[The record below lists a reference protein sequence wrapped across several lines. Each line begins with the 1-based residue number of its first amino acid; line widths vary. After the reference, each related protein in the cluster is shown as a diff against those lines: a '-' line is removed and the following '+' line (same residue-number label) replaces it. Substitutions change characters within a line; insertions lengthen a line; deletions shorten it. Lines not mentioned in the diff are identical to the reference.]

1 MQSLRVPVDV
11 YPARKQ
17 WHNVYLYSC
26 PALGK
31 GKNVPPS
38 PLLQMIHTKDKG
50 NQAGIETQPQQW
62 AALVFLTLVCSAMK
76 LRTHLLIHFPP
87 SYQTYHCQILI
98 KEEGRR
104 FPYPCP
110 LWQKQLGSKYY
121 SETPCFLKEL
131 SCFSSPNADRLHKII
146 MKTFVNAEALC
157 KY

>member
-1 MQSLRVPVDV
+1 MYTQLGNNGLMYTCIHALLLEKERMSLL
-11 YPARKQ
+11 A
-17 WHNVYLYSC
+17 HSC
-26 PALGK
+26 KL
-31 GKNVPPS
+31 
-38 PLLQMIHTKDKG
+38 IHTKDKG
-50 NQAGIETQPQQW
+50 NQAGIETQPQQR